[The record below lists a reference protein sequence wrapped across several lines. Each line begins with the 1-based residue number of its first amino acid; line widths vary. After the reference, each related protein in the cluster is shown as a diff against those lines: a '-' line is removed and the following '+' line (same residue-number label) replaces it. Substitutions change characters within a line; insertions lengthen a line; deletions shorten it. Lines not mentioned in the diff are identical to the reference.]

1 MPFKTISLS
10 YFSLNT
16 TNILLAILFLLIYFF
31 ILTYLTLWL
40 IQIKHHDYC
49 SPLMLYMFGKKSCN
63 KAIYKSAI
71 DEIQRKIDP
80 KYKKIDNSIKK
91 LNDEY
96 VKTDL
101 VKQMILKNEIDNTI
115 KYQENL
121 YRTAS
126 AIDNLDN
133 TVKNINFG
141 VIDYYRELIDLQKKY
156 KDFLTQISEKLKEY
170 LTNLQYQINISYVT
184 PSIFQLVDPMV
195 KIYKTISSALV
206 KTGYEYVPLELK
218 VPEKTNL
225 YAKLDYSRKI
235 FNFS

>member
-16 TNILLAILFLLIYFF
+16 TNILLATLFLIMYFF
-31 ILTYLTLWL
+31 LLTYLTLWL
-40 IQIKHHDYC
+40 IQLKHTNYC
-49 SPLMLYMFGKKSCN
+49 TPLMLYMFGKKACN
-63 KAIYKSAI
+63 KAIYKTAI
-71 DEIQRKIDP
+71 DEIQNKIEP

-115 KYQENL
+115 KYQETF

-126 AIDNLDN
+126 AIDNLEN
-133 TVKNINFG
+133 TVKDINFG
-141 VIDYYRELIDLQKKY
+141 YVNYYRDLIDLQKKY
-156 KDFLTQISEKLKEY
+156 KDFLQDISERLKNY
-170 LTNLQYQINISYVT
+170 LNNLQYQINIAYVT

-206 KTGYEYVPLELK
+206 KTGYEFIPLELT
-218 VPEKTNL
+218 VPE
-225 YAKLDYSRKI
+225 
-235 FNFS
+235 